1 MNNNDSS
8 SQKYCF
14 YGIVYRNLIVGVF
27 FFSFSLPPSLYILRV
42 ELTIVH
48 IKIDLQNLKLLQ
60 FMVC

>member
-1 MNNNDSS
+1 MIPHLKN
-8 SQKYCF
+8 
-14 YGIVYRNLIVGVF
+14 IVFMGLCTGTSLWGF